1 MGICL
6 PRLEMSALIS
16 ACILWRSGDV
26 GIGLNVRRMQTQ
38 LMGSF
43 TTAYSLRPV
52 GDVGSVFRR
61 FPEPW
66 KVFVEDSE
74 TQGRYVLAAER
85 DSRPAGEGKMLSE
98 RVYVWRPCEAL
109 STRSPESQTS
119 WHPLISLLQWH
130 FH

>member
-1 MGICL
+1 
-6 PRLEMSALIS
+6 MSALTS
-16 ACILWRSGDV
+16 ACILGRSGDV

-66 KVFVEDSE
+66 KVFVEDPE

-85 DSRPAGEGKMLSE
+85 ESRPAGGHELPLYSWQVCGAAIPSRMLYCQFSQLSGLPCDK
-98 RVYVWRPCEAL
+98 RAVWRV
-109 STRSPESQTS
+109 
-119 WHPLISLLQWH
+119 
-130 FH
+130 

>member
-1 MGICL
+1 ML
-6 PRLEMSALIS
+6 SLVEVSALTL
-16 ACILWRSGDV
+16 CVCFLGRSGDV

-66 KVFVEDSE
+66 KVFVEDPD

-85 DSRPAGEGKMLSE
+85 DSRPAGGHATGQ
-98 RVYVWRPCEAL
+98 RIPCG
-109 STRSPESQTS
+109 
-119 WHPLISLLQWH
+119 
-130 FH
+130 

>member
-1 MGICL
+1 MYLAGC
-6 PRLEMSALIS
+6 
-16 ACILWRSGDV
+16 SGDV

-52 GDVGSVFRR
+52 GDVGSVLRR

-66 KVFVEDSE
+66 KVFVEDPQ

-85 DSRPAGEGKMLSE
+85 DSRPAGAGPSGPDDLWSLFLCGFSM
-98 RVYVWRPCEAL
+98 RVQQIAL
-109 STRSPESQTS
+109 ASS
-119 WHPLISLLQWH
+119 
-130 FH
+130 